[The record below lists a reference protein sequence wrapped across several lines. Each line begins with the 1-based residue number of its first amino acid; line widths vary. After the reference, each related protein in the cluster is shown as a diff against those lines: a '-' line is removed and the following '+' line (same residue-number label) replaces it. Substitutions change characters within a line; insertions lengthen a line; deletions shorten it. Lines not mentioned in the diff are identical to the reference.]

1 MIGSKAMKTFGFD
14 GFQWLQTIA
23 FTIIGMVSHQSL
35 TCKASSVAQAMFGS
49 EQPLTRPP
57 HLLTLPVLRSRT
69 ALYLPLC
76 SILDT
81 KGCLE
86 NVQKF
91 IPIGEK
97 VPYIASDDGDEMSL
111 TSAW

>member
-23 FTIIGMVSHQSL
+23 FTIIGMVSNQSL
-35 TCKASSVAQAMFGS
+35 SCKASSVAQAMFGS

-81 KGCLE
+81 KGC
-86 NVQKF
+86 
-91 IPIGEK
+91 
-97 VPYIASDDGDEMSL
+97 
-111 TSAW
+111 